1 MSEVITRPVKTE
13 TQRAKAPSKAVAKA
27 SLPVTS
33 PDPVK
38 VAFSIIQ
45 VFLDEASSTDEQHS
59 LSGDSDRL
67 LRIAHNIADA
77 AMIRTPNAED
87 AEGVAFDIAALIRA
101 AKMVPGDSE
110 SDQRRD
116 LLDQAAVQL
125 NWLTKCDTV
134 GENCIDPGAARP
146 ALQTQDPSPI
156 TSPSERAVAATGASL
171 LGQAA
176 EAVKNENGNAFAG
189 ELLQLGQ
196 QILQQAS
203 EGVLTLGG
211 IRDVFFFGAGAC
223 TGALAIEQRD
233 FPSAS
238 HRHQLI
244 TTAFDLLNNAGL
256 RYDCEL
262 HECTEAAAAINAGR
276 ALQQIAPPSAKA
288 LTKPSS
294 KPCQNERST
303 ERARELANA
312 AICHIEAAK
321 TVLEMLTNDNAG
333 DEVHAVARLT
343 DALWEVHASTDET
356 EDIGTSCAGA
366 FSDLQR
372 ELSIVLSVAD
382 LVRQQED
389 GAMCAVAYLLEDA
402 SRIMEEA
409 LQAIPRQQAE
419 TAE

>member
-1 MSEVITRPVKTE
+1 MSEVITRPVTE
-13 TQRAKAPSKAVAKA
+13 AQRTEALFKATAKVSPPA
-27 SLPVTS
+27 TS
-33 PDPVK
+33 PDPIK
-38 VAFSIIQ
+38 VAFNIIQ
-45 VFLDEASSTDEQHS
+45 VLLDEASATVDQLGPRS
-59 LSGDSDRL
+59 DSDRL
-67 LRIAHNIADA
+67 LLIAHNLADE
-77 AMIRTPNAED
+77 AMVRTPNAGD
-87 AEGVAFDIAALIRA
+87 AESVAFDIAALIRA
-101 AKMVPGDSE
+101 AKRVPGAHE

-125 NWLTKCDTV
+125 NWLTKCDIAGV
-134 GENCIDPGAARP
+134 NCIETGQAQASSP
-146 ALQTQDPSPI
+146 PSA
-156 TSPSERAVAATGASL
+156 SERTVAATGASL
-171 LGQAA
+171 MGQAA
-176 EAVKNENGNAFAG
+176 QAIRSEDGNAFAG

-196 QILQQAS
+196 KILQQAS
-203 EGVLTLGG
+203 EGVLPLGG
-211 IRDVFFFGAGAC
+211 IQDVFFFGAGAC

-244 TTAFDLLNNAGL
+244 TTAFELLNNAGL
-256 RYDCEL
+256 SYDCEL
-262 HECTEAAAAINAGR
+262 YECAEAAAAINAGR

-343 DALWEVHASTDET
+343 DTLWEVHASTDET

-382 LVRQQED
+382 MVRQQED
-389 GAMCAVAYLLEDA
+389 GAMCAVAYLLKDA

-419 TAE
+419 TSQ

>member
-13 TQRAKAPSKAVAKA
+13 AQRAKAPSKAVAKA
-27 SLPVTS
+27 SLPVAS

-45 VFLDEASSTDEQHS
+45 VLLDEASSTDEQHS
-59 LSGDSDRL
+59 VSGDSDRL
-67 LRIAHNIADA
+67 LRIAHNIADE
-77 AMIRTPNAED
+77 AMVRTPTSED
-87 AEGVAFDIAALIRA
+87 AVSVAFDIAALIRA
-101 AKMVPGDSE
+101 AKRVPGAHE

-134 GENCIDPGAARP
+134 GENCIETGQA
-146 ALQTQDPSPI
+146 QTSSPP
-156 TSPSERAVAATGASL
+156 SPSERTVAATGASL

-176 EAVKNENGNAFAG
+176 EAIRNEDGNAFAG

-196 QILQQAS
+196 KILQQAS
-203 EGVLTLGG
+203 EGVMTLGG

-233 FPSAS
+233 FPAAA
-238 HRHQLI
+238 HRHSLI
-244 TTAFDLLNNAGL
+244 QTAFELLNNAGL
-256 RYDCEL
+256 SYDCEL
-262 HECTEAAAAINAGR
+262 YECAEAAAAINAGR

-288 LTKPSS
+288 LTKPSI
-294 KPCQNERST
+294 KPCQNECST

-321 TVLEMLTNDNAG
+321 TVLDMLTNDNAG

-382 LVRQQED
+382 MVRQQED

-419 TAE
+419 TSQ

>member
-1 MSEVITRPVKTE
+1 MS
-13 TQRAKAPSKAVAKA
+13 
-27 SLPVTS
+27 
-33 PDPVK
+33 
-38 VAFSIIQ
+38 
-45 VFLDEASSTDEQHS
+45 
-59 LSGDSDRL
+59 
-67 LRIAHNIADA
+67 
-77 AMIRTPNAED
+77 
-87 AEGVAFDIAALIRA
+87 VAFDIAALIRA
-101 AKMVPGDSE
+101 AKRVPGAHE

-125 NWLTKCDTV
+125 NWLTKCDIAGV
-134 GENCIDPGAARP
+134 NCIETGQAQASSP
-146 ALQTQDPSPI
+146 PSA
-156 TSPSERAVAATGASL
+156 SERTVAATGASL
-171 LGQAA
+171 MGQAA
-176 EAVKNENGNAFAG
+176 KAIRSEDGNAFAG

-196 QILQQAS
+196 KILQQAS

-233 FPSAS
+233 FPAAT
-238 HRHQLI
+238 HRHSLI
-244 TTAFDLLNNAGL
+244 QTAFELLNNAGL
-256 RYDCEL
+256 SYDCEL
-262 HECTEAAAAINAGR
+262 YECAEAAAAINAGR

-288 LTKPSS
+288 LTKPST

-321 TVLEMLTNDNAG
+321 TVLDMLTNDNAG

-356 EDIGTSCAGA
+356 EDIGEPHIGA
-366 FSDLQR
+366 FADLQS

-382 LVRQQED
+382 LVRLQED

-402 SRIMEEA
+402 SRLMEEA
-409 LQAIPRQQAE
+409 LQAIPREQAE
-419 TAE
+419 TSQ

>member
-13 TQRAKAPSKAVAKA
+13 AQRAKAPSKAVAKA

-45 VFLDEASSTDEQHS
+45 VLLNEAYSTDEQHGW
-59 LSGDSDRL
+59 SGDSDRL
-67 LRIAHNIADA
+67 LRVAHDIADE

-101 AKMVPGDSE
+101 AKLVPGDAE

-125 NWLTKCDTV
+125 NWLTKCDT
-134 GENCIDPGAARP
+134 GGANCIDPGAACP
-146 ALQTQDPSPI
+146 ALQIQDSSPI
-156 TSPSERAVAATGASL
+156 TSPSERTVAATGASL

-176 EAVKNENGNAFAG
+176 EAINNEDGAAYAAD
-189 ELLQLGQ
+189 LLKLGQ
-196 QILQQAS
+196 KALQQAS
-203 EGVLTLGG
+203 EGVVVEEC
-211 IRDVFFFGAGAC
+211 IRDVFFLAAAVC
-223 TGALAIEQRD
+223 TGALAIEQQES
-233 FPSAS
+233 PSAS
-238 HRHQLI
+238 HRHKLI
-244 TTAFDLLNNAGL
+244 STAFELLNNAGL
-256 RYDCEL
+256 SYDCQL

-276 ALQQIAPPSAKA
+276 ALQQIVPPAAKP
-288 LTKPSS
+288 LGKPST

-312 AICHIEAAK
+312 AICHVEAAK
-321 TVLEMLTNDNAG
+321 IVLEMLTNDNAG
-333 DEVHAVARLT
+333 DEAHAVARLT

-356 EDIGTSCAGA
+356 EDIGTSYAGA

-389 GAMCAVAYLLEDA
+389 GPMCAVAYLLEDA

-409 LQAIPRQQAE
+409 LQAIPRNQAE
-419 TAE
+419 TSE